1 MNSNIFNEKKIDEKL
16 IEKEEYYL
24 IKYNSAYKIIIGII
38 LNKLII
44 KCKNYETILNLSEL
58 EKNKL
63 KFNTI
68 NEAYEYIIKIF
79 EENKVI
85 IDDIIS
91 FKSINI
97 SLKVDF
103 EENIKI
109 VLLYNK
115 KNKNLI
121 NNNNNENEDDIQLK
135 KRIDD
140 LWSKCDILEIEIDKL
155 KSFCNKLNC
164 DLEEK
169 IINNDK
175 KLNNKKNINN
185 NSDPKDIQ
193 ISINLIKNSLVKNYL
208 DNTFSVFNSINN
220 ILYLIYTNEEK
231 SIISYNLIT
240 NKKIIEIKNAH
251 DEYISNFRHYL
262 DNINKRD
269 LLLSLS
275 STDNNIKLWNINNL
289 DCLLDLKNI
298 NQNGYLRSAC
308 FLNDNNQLFIASSS
322 DNWNYS
328 ESIKIYDF
336 NGNKIKEIDESKQST
351 YFISNYY
358 DKKLSK
364 NYILTGNDGYV
375 KSFDYDNNKIYHIYK
390 DKGNISHN
398 SIVVN
403 QNEEIIK
410 LIESCEDGKIRI
422 WNFHTG
428 TLLNKIKIND
438 SRLYGICLWNNDYL
452 FIGGTNGIILLELNN
467 GTILENL
474 TEKNNC
480 VVTIKKIMH
489 PIYGECLLSQNVLNS
504 SIKLWINKN
513 RV

>member
-1 MNSNIFNEKKIDEKL
+1 MNSNIFNKKNIDEKL

-24 IKYNSAYKIIIGII
+24 IKYNSAYKIIIGIT

-44 KCKNYETILNLSEL
+44 KCKNYETILNLNEL
-58 EKNKL
+58 EKNRL

-79 EENKVI
+79 EEDKVM
-85 IDDIIS
+85 IDDIIY
-91 FKSINI
+91 FKSIKLTLKIAFVEDINI
-97 SLKVDF
+97 
-103 EENIKI
+103 I
-109 VLLYNK
+109 LLYNK
-115 KNKNLI
+115 KN
-121 NNNNNENEDDIQLK
+121 NNNNIISENHKQFK
-135 KRIDD
+135 KNIDD
-140 LWSKCDILEIEIDKL
+140 LSIKCEILKIEIDKL
-155 KSFCNKLNC
+155 KYIYNKLKYEPKHNNVSN
-164 DLEEK
+164 DQKLYK
-169 IINNDK
+169 I
-175 KLNNKKNINN
+175 KNINN
-185 NSDPKDIQ
+185 PKDIQ
-193 ISINLIKNSLVKNYL
+193 ISINLMKNSSVKGYL
-208 DNTFSVFNSINN
+208 DNTFSAFNSINN

-375 KSFDYDNNKIYHIYK
+375 KSFDYDNNEIYHIYK
-390 DKGNISHN
+390 DKGNQFHN

-428 TLLNKIKIND
+428 TLLNKIKINNN
-438 SRLYGICLWNNDYL
+438 RLYGICLWNNNYL